1 MRFLSPILASAVL
14 LGATAVASAA
24 QHHRGHVHGPYR
36 TLYGP
41 YGSFAGPYY
50 GGAYGSFAR
59 PYYGGAYGSF
69 AGPYYGGAYGSF
81 AGPYGFRNLDSCR
94 VNYRERPDI
103 LFQDIGYQED
113 LGNNC

>member
-50 GGAYGSFAR
+50 GGAYGSFA
-59 PYYGGAYGSF
+59 
-69 AGPYYGGAYGSF
+69 
-81 AGPYGFRNLDSCR
+81 GPYGFRNLDSCR